1 VALFFYLYIKIN
13 DMKIKLKIDISKDGQ
28 IIPAGEIIEINDNN
42 SSKWV
47 SKGWG
52 ELFQKEIKAKK
63 KETKELKIDS
73 KETKH
78 ETNKD

>member
-1 VALFFYLYIKIN
+1 MALFFYLYIKIN
-13 DMKIKLKIDISKDGQ
+13 VMKIKLKIEISKDGQ
-28 IIPAGEIIEINDNN
+28 TIPAGEIIEINDNN
-42 SSKWV
+42 ASKWV

-52 ELFQKEIKAKK
+52 ELFQKEIKVKK

-78 ETNKD
+78 ETDKN